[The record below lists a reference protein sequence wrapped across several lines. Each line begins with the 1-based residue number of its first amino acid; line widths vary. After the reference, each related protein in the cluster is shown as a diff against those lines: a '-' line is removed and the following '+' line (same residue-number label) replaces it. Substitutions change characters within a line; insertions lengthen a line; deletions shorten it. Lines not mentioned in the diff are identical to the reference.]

1 MKNLGQIEIKKVS
14 NIRDTNGVFQFD
26 DVNWIY
32 NALFLF
38 ENAVSKSLN
47 KSKDTICDKDEETKM
62 PKDDFDKL
70 NLGLS
75 PFSHLDLGIE
85 SWIENEGRL
94 SKLSVTKN

>member
-1 MKNLGQIEIKKVS
+1 MTARTPFVMKI
-14 NIRDTNGVFQFD
+14 
-26 DVNWIY
+26 
-32 NALFLF
+32 
-38 ENAVSKSLN
+38 
-47 KSKDTICDKDEETKM
+47 ETKM

-75 PFSHLDLGIE
+75 PFSHLDLGVIE